1 MRNALTARIR
11 GGLMYP
17 MRRASA
23 FGLALGYSLSWILVC
38 LSACM
43 AASASAQHP
52 CCAQEAGI
60 SAVQR
65 DCCATSPTV
74 TTQTPLV
81 AHVPPSI
88 ATAAFSQPV
97 VLRTLPAPVTPV
109 RAAASPPL
117 VLRV

>member
-1 MRNALTARIR
+1 MD
-11 GGLMYP
+11 P

-23 FGLALGYSLSWILVC
+23 FGLALGYSLSWIMVC

-43 AASASAQHP
+43 AQSAPAEHA

-60 SAVQR
+60 SAAKR
-65 DCCATSPTV
+65 DCCSTAPTV
-74 TTQTPLV
+74 TPHVPLV
-81 AHVPPSI
+81 AAIPHAV
-88 ATAAFSQPV
+88 AAEVAP
-97 VLRTLPAPVTPV
+97 LRIEPRILLAPVTTV

>member
-1 MRNALTARIR
+1 ME
-11 GGLMYP
+11 G

-23 FGLALGYSLSWILVC
+23 GFLALGYSLSWILVC

-43 AASASAQHP
+43 AEPASTAHP

-65 DCCATSPTV
+65 DCCSTLPTV
-74 TTQTPLV
+74 TPQTPLV
-81 AHVPPSI
+81 ADVPPAI
-88 ATAAFSQPV
+88 ASGAFAQPV
-97 VLRTLPAPVTPV
+97 VPRTLPAPVTAV

>member
-1 MRNALTARIR
+1 MD
-11 GGLMYP
+11 P

-43 AASASAQHP
+43 AQSESAEHA
-52 CCAQEAGI
+52 CCAQEAGL
-60 SAVQR
+60 SAAKR
-65 DCCATSPTV
+65 DCCSTAPTV
-74 TTQTPLV
+74 TPHVPLV
-81 AHVPPSI
+81 ADVPQ
-88 ATAAFSQPV
+88 ATAADVAPELV
-97 VLRTLPAPVTPV
+97 VPRMLLAPATAV

>member
-1 MRNALTARIR
+1 MD
-11 GGLMYP
+11 P

-43 AASASAQHP
+43 AQSASAQHA
-52 CCAQEAGI
+52 CCAQETGM
-60 SAVQR
+60 SAAKR
-65 DCCATSPTV
+65 DCCSTAPTV
-74 TTQTPLV
+74 TPHAPL
-81 AHVPPSI
+81 AAAVPQ
-88 ATAAFSQPV
+88 ATADLVPQFIAP
-97 VLRTLPAPVTPV
+97 RTLVAPVTAV